1 MGSTT
6 EPIVQQAVHDD
17 GSLFDATQ
25 KATILRELDAIL
37 NSPFFLTS
45 KRCKQFLSYV
55 VRHRLEGNH
64 ERLKERTIGVELFQ
78 RPVGYATGDDPVVRV
93 QAGEVRRRLEQYYH
107 AASGDLAVRIEL
119 HVGSYAAEFKWAQPP
134 PSEQGA
140 TQTQIELHQQDT
152 PESTSAARES
162 PQVPAPAGME
172 TKHNPRIRTHR
183 IHSLL
188 TWVLPLAGLVLIAA
202 LVLLGLNLYHARTP
216 KSVLEEFWSPALT
229 STEPVLICLAKPSVY
244 MPSTKLYQRHSKTP
258 SKFNSLL
265 ERLTQSPDLQPN
277 DKLVW
282 SDMVEYRDY
291 GLATGDV
298 YAATRLSALFGQIG
312 KSNQV
317 RIGDSYSFEDLRNF
331 PAIVI
336 GAFNNRWT
344 MQMTSNLH
352 FGFTEEEGQS
362 IIREQG
368 PSGRQWS
375 SKSGADRA
383 EIEDFGIVTRL
394 LNSKTGQ
401 FVVAVAGIKSYG
413 TQAAGELVSSP
424 EYLEKALRTAPP
436 DWKRRNLQI
445 VVETTVTDS
454 TSGPPQVVAIY
465 VW

>member
-6 EPIVQQAVHDD
+6 EPIV
-17 GSLFDATQ
+17 
-25 KATILRELDAIL
+25 RERIPDNPLDALQRASIL
-37 NSPFFLTS
+37 QELEAIQTSPYFQTS

-107 AASGDLAVRIEL
+107 AMSSHSAVRIEL
-119 HVGSYAAEFKWAQPP
+119 HVGSYAPEFRWAPTALPEQESVLAQVDPIQLDRPQPAP
-134 PSEQGA
+134 HRQ
-140 TQTQIELHQQDT
+140 
-152 PESTSAARES
+152 ESSLVATSAEK
-162 PQVPAPAGME
+162 E
-172 TKHNPRIRTHR
+172 TKRSPKNRK
-183 IHSLL
+183 LL
-188 TWVLPLAGLVLIAA
+188 AWALPMASLVLIAA
-202 LVLLGLNLYHARTP
+202 LVLIWLNVYRTKAP
-216 KSVLEEFWSPALT
+216 KSILEQFWSPALA
-229 STEPVLICLAKPSVY
+229 SSEPVLICMAKPTVY
-244 MPSTKLYQRHSKTP
+244 LPSAKLYQRHSKTG
-258 SKFNSLL
+258 SKFNNIF
-265 ERLTQSPDLQPN
+265 ERLTQEPDLQAN

-282 SDMVEYRDY
+282 GDMIEYRDY

-298 YAATRLSALFGQIG
+298 YAAIGLSALLGQIG
-312 KSNQV
+312 KRSQV

-352 FGFTEEEGQS
+352 FGFAEEDGQS
-362 IIREQG
+362 FIREQG

-375 SKSGADRA
+375 PKSATNGM

-413 TQAAGELVSSP
+413 TQAAGELVSNS

-436 DWKRRNLQI
+436 DWQGKNLQI
-445 VVETTVTDS
+445 VVQTTVTDAIA
-454 TSGPPQVVAIY
+454 GPPQVVAVY
-465 VW
+465 AW

>member
-1 MGSTT
+1 MGTTT
-6 EPIVQQAVHDD
+6 EPIVQDEVHGNGSPLDAV
-17 GSLFDATQ
+17 Q
-25 KATILRELDAIL
+25 KASVLRELDAIL
-37 NSPFFLTS
+37 ASSFFHSS

-107 AASGDLAVRIEL
+107 SAPSDSIVRIEL
-119 HVGSYAAEFKWAQPP
+119 HVGSYAAEFKWVQAEAEPGHQDSSQPQVAQPELLQP
-134 PSEQGA
+134 PA
-140 TQTQIELHQQDT
+140 
-152 PESTSAARES
+152 PEPAETKRRRRIPRLPAWVLSAA
-162 PQVPAPAGME
+162 VVALM
-172 TKHNPRIRTHR
+172 
-183 IHSLL
+183 
-188 TWVLPLAGLVLIAA
+188 AA
-202 LVLLGLNLYHARTP
+202 LMLFGLNFYPARTP
-216 KSVLEEFWSPALT
+216 QSLLEQFWSPAL
-229 STEPVLICLAKPSVY
+229 SSSEPVLICLAKPTVY
-244 MPSTKLYQRHSKTP
+244 LPSEKLYQRHSKTP
-258 SKFNSLL
+258 GKFKDLF

-298 YAATRLSALFGQIG
+298 YAATRLSSLFGQIG
-312 KSNQV
+312 KRNQV
-317 RIGDSYSFEDLRNF
+317 RIGDSYSFQDLRNF
-331 PAIVI
+331 PSIVI

-352 FGFTEEEGQS
+352 FGFVEENGQS
-362 IIREQG
+362 MIREQG
-368 PSGRQWS
+368 LSGRKWFP
-375 SKSGADRA
+375 KSAVSGT

-424 EYLEKALRTAPP
+424 EYLEKTLRSAPS
-436 DWKRRNLQI
+436 DWKQRNVQI
-445 VVETTVTDS
+445 VVQTTVTDS
-454 TSGPPQVVAIY
+454 ISGPPQVLAVY